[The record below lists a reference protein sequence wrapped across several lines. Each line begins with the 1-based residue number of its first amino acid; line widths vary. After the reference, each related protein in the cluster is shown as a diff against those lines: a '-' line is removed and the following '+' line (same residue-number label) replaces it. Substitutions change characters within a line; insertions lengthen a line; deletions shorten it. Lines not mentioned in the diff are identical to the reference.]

1 MIPSKSIE
9 AFIKGYEQC
18 RLKAFLPTPNDVPTI
33 GWGRTRG
40 VHLGMTQTQAEADAD
55 FTTDIAER
63 AKVLTKMLGGAATT
77 QSQFDAMLSLVY
89 NIGVANF
96 AGSSVLTNH
105 KAQHYQTAALAFRLW
120 CKQRNRKTGELE
132 VLAGLVKRRAAEAI
146 IYGEP
151 A

>member
-1 MIPSKSIE
+1 MTPSHSIE
-9 AFIKGYEQC
+9 QFIKGYEQC

-40 VHLGMTQTQAEADAD
+40 VRMGMTQTQAQADAD
-55 FTTDIAER
+55 FAADLVDRSA
-63 AKVLTKMLGGAATT
+63 ALTKMLAGAATT
-77 QSQFDAMLSLVY
+77 QDQFDAMLSLAY

-120 CKQRNRKTGELE
+120 CKQRNRRTHELE
-132 VLAGLVKRRAAEAI
+132 VLAGLVKRRAAEAL
-146 IYGEP
+146 IYGG
-151 A
+151 AK